1 MHNHKK
7 LMYFSNENWVTKYHS
22 FIFQDSYVLSYFK
35 SISAYLS
42 VGAPVY
48 FVVPAGHNYTTKA
61 GQNAVCGGKGCP
73 QDSLIG
79 QLFRQSQLAN

>member
-1 MHNHKK
+1 MLDYFHN
-7 LMYFSNENWVTKYHS
+7 L
-22 FIFQDSYVLSYFK
+22 
-35 SISAYLS
+35 SAYLS

-48 FVVPAGHNYTTKA
+48 FVVPAGHNYLSTA
-61 GQNAVCGGKGCP
+61 GQNALCGGKGCP